1 MITIKDMN
9 ERWLNEVKDYIIDST
24 IREYNIAY
32 WDFLTSQVDNL
43 EDYSSDRKDALA
55 FNVKNM
61 GYADYDEIN
70 KAFKKLGHNDLD
82 AQDFSEDIYEICQ
95 FDNETIFHDIED
107 YLEVPFYAM
116 GRMGGHWGVLCED
129 VCDKDLMDVEIN
141 EKELW
146 KYIEKNYDL
155 NDYDDIWDI
164 DCEDVGRYADENCFN
179 FVADKDFVKHLNDA
193 WDEIKKQSDYML
205 TYDYAEYIA
214 ERLIEDNF
222 LESKKSARKSIKE
235 SSVRCVTFEQIVDS
249 RFDDISKGEEILD
262 DRKDEIVEL
271 CGNDFSV
278 YTTDRHFVEF
288 DDDTQWR
295 ETYYVRKNNNKIA
308 WDDLYKIVN
317 SVKPCHYKFDKI
329 NDSHFESKSLIRKS
343 IKESA
348 DDIITVKEFC
358 FWGHSGNI
366 VEIWTIDGVL
376 CDSFEVRNVGKS
388 EYKNYEIHGWDC
400 AKNTVIIYIKK

>member
-9 ERWLNEVKDYIIDST
+9 ERWLKEVKDYIIDST
-24 IREYNIAY
+24 IREYNIAH

-55 FNVKNM
+55 FDVKGM
-61 GYADYDEIN
+61 GYADYDEIG
-70 KAFKKLGHNDLD
+70 KAFKKLGHDDLD

-95 FDNETIFHDIED
+95 FDNEIIFHDIED

-129 VCDKDLMDVEIN
+129 VCDKDLVDVEIN

-179 FVADKDFVKHLNDA
+179 FVADKDFIKHLNDA

-222 LESKKSARKSIKE
+222 LESKTSPRKSIKE
-235 SSVRCVTFEQIVDS
+235 S
-249 RFDDISKGEEILD
+249 
-262 DRKDEIVEL
+262 
-271 CGNDFSV
+271 
-278 YTTDRHFVEF
+278 VEF
-288 DDDTQWR
+288 SKEKDIYIARIKDSSVSFVCTPINTDGNFNGYIVFDGDDAIQYLNWKGGD
-295 ETYYVRKNNNKIA
+295 
-308 WDDLYKIVN
+308 VN
-317 SVKPCHYKFDKI
+317 DILKGIES
-329 NDSHFESKSLIRKS
+329 FEDAIKRYASKSDAKTI
-343 IKESA
+343 IKYFS
-348 DDIITVKEFC
+348 DKLGI
-358 FWGHSGNI
+358 
-366 VEIWTIDGVL
+366 
-376 CDSFEVRNVGKS
+376 
-388 EYKNYEIHGWDC
+388 
-400 AKNTVIIYIKK
+400 

>member
-1 MITIKDMN
+1 
-9 ERWLNEVKDYIIDST
+9 
-24 IREYNIAY
+24 
-32 WDFLTSQVDNL
+32 
-43 EDYSSDRKDALA
+43 
-55 FNVKNM
+55 
-61 GYADYDEIN
+61 
-70 KAFKKLGHNDLD
+70 
-82 AQDFSEDIYEICQ
+82 
-95 FDNETIFHDIED
+95 
-107 YLEVPFYAM
+107 
-116 GRMGGHWGVLCED
+116 
-129 VCDKDLMDVEIN
+129 
-141 EKELW
+141 
-146 KYIEKNYDL
+146 L

-164 DCEDVGRYADENCFN
+164 DCEDIGRYADENCFN

-193 WDEIKKQSDYML
+193 WNEIKKQSDYML

-343 IKESA
+343 IKESVKFNKEKDIYIAQIKDSSISFAYTPIDTDDDFNGYFVFDGDDVIEYLNWKGA
-348 DDIITVKEFC
+348 DDNDMLKAFDNFEKAVKKYSSKEDAKII
-358 FWGHSGNI
+358 
-366 VEIWTIDGVL
+366 
-376 CDSFEVRNVGKS
+376 
-388 EYKNYEIHGWDC
+388 
-400 AKNTVIIYIKK
+400 IKDFHDKLGI

>member
-1 MITIKDMN
+1 MITIKDIN
-9 ERWLNEVKDYIIDST
+9 DEWLNEVKEYIIDST
-24 IREYNIAY
+24 IRENNIED

-70 KAFKKLGHNDLD
+70 KAFKKLGHEDLD

-129 VCDKDLMDVEIN
+129 VCDKDLVDVEIN

-155 NDYDDIWDI
+155 NGYDDIWDI

-193 WDEIKKQSDYML
+193 WNEIKKQSDYML

-222 LESKKSARKSIKE
+222 LESKKSSRKSIKE
-235 SSVRCVTFEQIVDS
+235 NKMILSFEA
-249 RFDDISKGEEILD
+249 FKDICIEEIGYSYIGSFDEHKGTYFVSVID
-262 DRKDEIVEL
+262 DKRADKFCKYLRDNYDCECTFWKI
-271 CGNDFSV
+271 
-278 YTTDRHFVEF
+278 TDPY
-288 DDDTQWR
+288 DDD
-295 ETYYVRKNNNKIA
+295 YG
-308 WDDLYKIVN
+308 LY
-317 SVKPCHYKFDKI
+317 
-329 NDSHFESKSLIRKS
+329 R
-343 IKESA
+343 
-348 DDIITVKEFC
+348 
-358 FWGHSGNI
+358 
-366 VEIWTIDGVL
+366 VE
-376 CDSFEVRNVGKS
+376 
-388 EYKNYEIHGWDC
+388 
-400 AKNTVIIYIKK
+400 VI